1 MCIRDRK
8 VDMTGGRVKKA
19 GNHYVAVPDGKHPE
33 TTLTIR
39 QNGKVLARTSYKV
52 MQLPAP
58 TPYLTYTT
66 EKGKVR
72 EYRSNVPLNGRE
84 LATISE
90 IKLKMEAGIDTK
102 EHISGFDMIV
112 IKNGNKTV
120 MTEHANSG
128 KLTAE
133 MKKMIG
139 NVVKGD
145 KLFFTNITV
154 KGNLSPAR
162 QVVSL
167 NVIPM

>member
-1 MCIRDRK
+1 MAI
-8 VDMTGGRVKKA
+8 
-19 GNHYVAVPDGKHPE
+19 PDGKHAE

-66 EKGKVR
+66 ASGKTR
-72 EYRSNVPLNGRE
+72 EYRSNVPLNRKE
-84 LATISE
+84 LATIGE
-90 IKLKMEAGIDTK
+90 IRLKMDGGIDTK
-102 EHISGFDMIV
+102 EYVNGFDMVV

-120 MTEHANSG
+120 MTEHSNSG
-128 KLTAE
+128 KLTGNMKE
-133 MKKMIG
+133 MIKT
-139 NVVKGD
+139 VVKGD

-154 KGNLSPAR
+154 KGKLTPAR

-167 NVIPM
+167 NVLPM

>member
-1 MCIRDRK
+1 
-8 VDMTGGRVKKA
+8 
-19 GNHYVAVPDGKHPE
+19 
-33 TTLTIR
+33 
-39 QNGKVLARTSYKV
+39 

-58 TPYLTYTT
+58 APYLTYTT

-102 EHISGFDMIV
+102 EHISGFDMV